1 MGVDYRLVYACL
13 RQAGRWFR
21 IPLTLP
27 TWDTR
32 DLYHKARMGEILSMI
47 KILFLKPV
55 LCASRLAVFSALAA
69 LLVSGVLMSP
79 AHAVIEIEI
88 TQGGENAIP
97 IAIVP
102 FGWSGTGEV
111 PEDVAAI
118 VDADLQRSG
127 NFSPLNRADLVA
139 NPVSGDIPRYANWRL
154 SGADFLLIG
163 GIRPASGGY
172 VVEFQLYD
180 VLQQSLMT
188 GFSFQVTDQTLRS
201 AAHQISD
208 EIYEEILG
216 IPGAFNTQIAFV
228 SVSGV
233 TGDRTYQLQLADA
246 DGENPQAML
255 TSPRPILSPAWAP
268 DGIRIAYVSF
278 ENRTQSAIYIQ
289 DREKGSRIKV
299 VSRAGINGAPSWSPD
314 GERLA
319 VTLSFEGN
327 ADVYVLQIST
337 GELRRITDSDA
348 IDTEAVWLDD
358 NTLVFTSD
366 RSGGPQLYEVS
377 DRGGRAKRITFEG
390 NYNASATVSADGS
403 SVAFVHGA
411 GAGFQIGLLDRESGL
426 FQTLTQGTL
435 DESPS
440 FSPNGQMIIYA
451 TEKSGRGTL
460 GAVSLDG
467 SVVQSLTLDDGG
479 SVREPAWSPYSR

>member
-1 MGVDYRLVYACL
+1 MLEKNNLL
-13 RQAGRWFR
+13 RMRHF
-21 IPLTLP
+21 
-27 TWDTR
+27 
-32 DLYHKARMGEILSMI
+32 LSVFWTVGFV
-47 KILFLKPV
+47 LFL
-55 LCASRLAVFSALAA
+55 S
-69 LLVSGVLMSP
+69 VSLP
-79 AHAVIEIEI
+79 AQAIIEIEI
-88 TQGGENAIP
+88 TQGGDNAIP

-102 FGWSGTGEV
+102 FGWSGTGNE
-111 PEDVAAI
+111 PEDIAGI

-139 NPVSGDIPRYANWRL
+139 KPVSGDVPRFANWRL
-154 SGADFLLIG
+154 SGADYLLIG
-163 GIRPASGGY
+163 ATREQGEGY
-172 VVEFQLYD
+172 IVEFQLFD
-180 VLQQSLMT
+180 VLQQTLMS
-188 GFSFQVTDQTLRS
+188 GFSFKVTDQTLRS

-208 EIYEEILG
+208 EVYEEILG
-216 IPGAFNTQIAFV
+216 IKGSFNTQIAFV
-228 SVSGV
+228 SVKGQV
-233 TGDRTYQLQLADA
+233 GDRTYQLQLADA

-289 DREKGSRIKV
+289 DRQKGSRVKAI
-299 VSRAGINGAPSWSPD
+299 STSGINGAPSWSPD
-314 GERLA
+314 GKRLA
-319 VTLSFEGN
+319 VTLSHEGN
-327 ADVYVLQIST
+327 PDIYIYQIDAGS
-337 GELRRITDSDA
+337 LRRITESDA
-348 IDTEAVWLDD
+348 IDTEPVWLDD
-358 NTLVFTSD
+358 DTLIFTSD

-377 DRGGRAKRITFEG
+377 SRGGRASRITFEG
-390 NYNASATVSADGS
+390 GYNASATVSPDGS
-403 SVAFVHGA
+403 TVAFVHA
-411 GAGFQIGLLDRESGL
+411 SGAGFQIGAIDRKSGL

-479 SVREPAWSPYSR
+479 SVREPSWSPYSQ

>member
-1 MGVDYRLVYACL
+1 M
-13 RQAGRWFR
+13 
-21 IPLTLP
+21 
-27 TWDTR
+27 DTEN
-32 DLYHKARMGEILSMI
+32 LYFKARMSEILSI
-47 KILFLKPV
+47 FQAVVAHSAANSVNQALCGAWRSVFGRRGPRLLGAGLSAV
-55 LCASRLAVFSALAA
+55 L
-69 LLVSGVLMSP
+69 LLWVVAMP
-79 AHAVIEIEI
+79 AQAVIEIEI

-102 FGWSGTGEV
+102 FGWTGSGEP
-111 PEDVAAI
+111 PEDIAAI
-118 VDADLQRSG
+118 VDADLHRSG
-127 NFSPLNRADLVA
+127 NFSPLNRQDLVA
-139 NPVSGDIPRYANWRL
+139 NPVSGDVPRYANWRL

-163 GIRPASGGY
+163 GIKPAGSGY

-180 VLQQSLMT
+180 ILQQSLMT

-208 EIYEEILG
+208 EVYEEILG

-233 TGDRTYQLQLADA
+233 VGDRTYQLQLADA

-289 DREKGSRIKV
+289 DREQGSRIKV
-299 VSRAGINGAPSWSPD
+299 LSRAGINGAPSWSPD

-327 ADVYVLQIST
+327 PDIYVLQISS
-337 GELRRITDSDA
+337 GQLRRVTDSDA
-348 IDTEAVWLDD
+348 IDTEPVWLDND
-358 NTLVFTSD
+358 NLVFTSD

-377 DRGGRAKRITFEG
+377 SRGGRANRITFEG
-390 NYNASATVSADGS
+390 TYNSSATVSADGS

-411 GAGFQIGLLDRESGL
+411 GAGFQIGMIDRSSGL

-451 TEKSGRGTL
+451 TEKNGRGTL

-467 SVVQSLTLDDGG
+467 SVVQSLSLDDGG
-479 SVREPAWSPYSR
+479 SVREPSWSPYSK